1 MGRNYEELAH
11 EFCAAIKKLASNE
24 DAINNMESYL
34 SYHFESWMKKWAYD
48 PDSITGELAN
58 FAKMYD

>member
-1 MGRNYEELAH
+1 MGRNCEELAH

-34 SYHFESWMKKWAYD
+34 SYHFDSWMKKWAYD
-48 PDSITGELAN
+48 PESITFELTQ
-58 FAKMYD
+58 FAKIYE